1 MMNKER
7 IQIRVGM
14 VIAIAAQVAS
24 GDILILDQSEFAEAT
39 SGQTMYVDSLEQYP
53 PGLLAAELVLS
64 NGIAFS
70 GDAPFILSGAVTGN
84 VLINNS
90 TPIDALRAFSGFAPD
105 ATAMSIR
112 LYLEAQDEYD
122 VTIRTVGGDELIL
135 QEWDDND
142 FDGFFGVVVTNDSL
156 AEVSFRV
163 VGGPS
168 GPGGGGGGIGN
179 YAFDDIAVNAIGSSC
194 PADLTGDGA
203 LDFFDISAF
212 LGAYTAMDPA
222 ADFTGDGSFSFFDVS
237 LFLGEFSAGCP

>member
-1 MMNKER
+1 MS
-7 IQIRVGM
+7 
-14 VIAIAAQVAS
+14 IAIATGVAS
-24 GDILILDQSEFAEAT
+24 GDILILDQDEFVGAT

-53 PGLLAAELVLS
+53 PGLLAAQLVLS

-70 GDAPFILSGAVTGN
+70 GDAPFILSGAESGN

-90 TPIDALRAFSGFAPD
+90 TPLDAPRSFSGFASD
-105 ATAMSIR
+105 ATAMSMR

-122 VTIRTVGGDELIL
+122 VTIRTVGGDELLL

-142 FDGFFGVVVTNDSL
+142 FDGFFGVVVTNDAL

-179 YAFDDIAVNAIGSSC
+179 YAFDDIGVNSITQTC
-194 PADLTGDGA
+194 LADLNQDGV
-203 LDFFDISAF
+203 LDFFDVSAF
-212 LGAYTAMDPA
+212 LSAYNAMSPA
-222 ADFTGDGSFSFFDVS
+222 ADFTGDGVFNFFDVS
-237 LFLGEFSAGCP
+237 AFLNAFNAGCP